1 MAGGLSM
8 LEIRFFASIREQLG
22 TDRLQLAWHDGW
34 ASVDDV
40 TAALAGRGAGWRATL
55 CAEQVIVAV
64 NRTVADGGQPLRA
77 GDEVAYF
84 PPVTGG

>member
-1 MAGGLSM
+1 M
-8 LEIRFFASIREQLG
+8 LEIRFFARIREQLG
-22 TDRLQLAWHDGW
+22 TDRLQLPWHDGI
-34 ASVDDV
+34 ARVEDV
-40 TAALAGRGAGWRATL
+40 TALLAERGAAWREAL

-64 NRTVADGGQPLRA
+64 NHTVAEGGQPLRD